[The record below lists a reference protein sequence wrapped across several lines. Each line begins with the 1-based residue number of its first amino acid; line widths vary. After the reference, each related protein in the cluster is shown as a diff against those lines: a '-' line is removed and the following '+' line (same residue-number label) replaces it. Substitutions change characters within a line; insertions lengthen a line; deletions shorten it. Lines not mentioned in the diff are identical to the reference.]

1 MREQG
6 LLTLTAQLTQ
16 ADSSG
21 SKLHGLPLIPSVLVS
36 VGDAEVCW
44 NRHTKDKWAYRETT

>member
-44 NRHTKDKWAYRETT
+44 KVTG